1 MNQFRKDFITRL
13 LKVCEKV
20 ESLALKGIMQGLY
33 QPTDFYPYITNLK
46 HELMCIKTDDGIK
59 SYYGNWGV
67 QEINI
72 LIKQVCGK
80 VCACDNGSLPITL
93 NKCHS
98 CPIFCY
104 RNSYGSDE
112 EVLF

>member
-1 MNQFRKDFITRL
+1 MNQFHNDYITSILR
-13 LKVCEKV
+13 VCEKV
-20 ESLALKGIMQGLY
+20 ESLADIGIKRGLY
-33 QPTDFYPYITNLK
+33 QPTNFFPYLTNLRY
-46 HELMCIKTDDGIK
+46 EILCIKTDDGFK

-67 QEINI
+67 HEINI

-80 VCACDNGSLPITL
+80 VCVCNDSFTITV
-93 NKCHS
+93 NECHS

-104 RNSYGSDE
+104 RETYRSDE